1 MIIDFYYDLYMY
13 LKKIKDEESAN
24 KTLEDLNNFQNSFK
38 VFVYSPV
45 VELELAKIAKDSK
58 NYELAV
64 KNLKDAL
71 LHTRNIKKE
80 DEVRIYY
87 ELANLYQELKD
98 NENRFEFLQKC
109 KDIKLDDNLYK
120 TMCESMN

>member
-1 MIIDFYYDLYMY
+1 M
-13 LKKIKDEESAN
+13 
-24 KTLEDLNNFQNSFK
+24 
-38 VFVYSPV
+38 
-45 VELELAKIAKDSK
+45 
-58 NYELAV
+58 
-64 KNLKDAL
+64 
-71 LHTRNIKKE
+71 HTRNIKKE

-109 KDIKLDDNLYK
+109 KDIELDDNLYK